1 MSKKSILR
9 GALIAII
16 SIASVLS
23 LSGVANAS
31 ATVTRFTFSFT
42 ETFADAPPECMPVVK
57 SGVTSA
63 TDTGSGQVTE
73 TDNGFAF
80 HGSDTFA
87 YRTDFT
93 DGSYLA
99 GVAYGHFSTIG
110 TNSVT
115 VQNDVVREPRTI
127 YSADG
132 TAIGSLMI
140 HCLAHTT
147 TDNLT
152 GETTASVEKFF
163 VTCF

>member
-99 GVAYGHFSTIG
+99 GVAYGHSFDQAAPGRSGQRQATRAAG
-110 TNSVT
+110 S
-115 VQNDVVREPRTI
+115 PRL
-127 YSADG
+127 
-132 TAIGSLMI
+132 TAHPRRFPS
-140 HCLAHTT
+140 
-147 TDNLT
+147 
-152 GETTASVEKFF
+152 
-163 VTCF
+163 